1 MKKKSSLSLQCA
13 QETGG
18 RNTMELLSV
27 IPMWL
32 IIAVLVI
39 IAVTVIV
46 MAVVY
51 LKDRTLNDIRNDVYQ
66 LILRA
71 EHLYEQS
78 GAGKQKM
85 KWVVSQARKLLPK
98 WMQAF
103 ISDEGLEKIIQAWF
117 DGVKDLL
124 DDGRMNGS
132 GSDE

>member
-1 MKKKSSLSLQCA
+1 
-13 QETGG
+13 
-18 RNTMELLSV
+18 MELLSV

-51 LKDRTLNDIRNDVYQ
+51 LKNRTLDDIRNDVYQ

-71 EHLYEQS
+71 EHMYEES
-78 GAGKQKM
+78 GMGKQKM
-85 KWVVSQARKLLPK
+85 KWVVSQARKLLPE
-98 WMQAF
+98 WMQMF

-124 DDGRMNGS
+124 DDGKMNGS
-132 GSDE
+132 GSDKSE